1 MNTSANFAILLEP
14 RLRKVFFEGYDELPE
29 QFSKVF
35 KVNTSKKA
43 KESDYHVAGLGLWPE
58 KESAGPIQYE
68 DINPGLEVNYVH
80 KEYAKGTQVERKF
93 VDDEMY
99 GVIEKV
105 PRSHGR
111 GGRATVETVAA
122 SVLND
127 AFTKNGYDG
136 VPLISAN
143 HPLFGNNGGTCS
155 NLVSGNPAVSS
166 DAIKNALILARNT
179 VDDAQ
184 LKIQCKPSYIVIP
197 EDLEFTVGVILKSAQ
212 EPGTADNNTNV
223 LRGKLEPIVL
233 DYLTSAT
240 AWFLLDKRFENLNF
254 FWRVKPEYKREE
266 NFDTMVAKYR
276 GYMRFSAGYSDW
288 RGIVGSNGSGV

>member
-1 MNTSANFAILLEP
+1 MTTSSSRFDILLEP
-14 RLRKVFFEGYDELPE
+14 RLRKVFFEGYDELEE
-29 QFSKVF
+29 QFSRVF

-58 KESAGPIQYE
+58 KESMGPIQYE
-68 DINPGLEVNYVH
+68 DINPGLEVNYIH
-80 KEYAKGTQVERKF
+80 KEYAKGTQIERKF

-99 GVIEKV
+99 GVIDKI

-122 SVLND
+122 KVLND
-127 AFTKNGYDG
+127 AFTVNGYDG
-136 VPLISAN
+136 KPLCSDE
-143 HPLFGNNGGTCS
+143 HPLFGNEGGTCS
-155 NLVSGNPAVSS
+155 NLASGELSPDN
-166 DAIKNALILARNT
+166 IKDALILARNT
-179 VDDAQ
+179 VDDAK
-184 LKIQCKPSYIVIP
+184 LKIQCKPKYLIIP
-197 EDLEFTVGVILKSAQ
+197 EDLEFKAAVILKSAQ
-212 EPGTADNNTNV
+212 EPGTDYNDTNV

-233 DYLTSAT
+233 DYLLSET

-276 GYMRFSAGYSDW
+276 GYMRFVAGYSDW
-288 RGIVGSNGSGV
+288 RGIVGSTGVTSP